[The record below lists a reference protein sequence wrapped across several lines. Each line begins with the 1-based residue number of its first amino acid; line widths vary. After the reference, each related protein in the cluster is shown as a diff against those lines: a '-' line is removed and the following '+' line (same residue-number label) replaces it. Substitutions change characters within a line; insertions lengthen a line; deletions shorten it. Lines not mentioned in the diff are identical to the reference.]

1 MKNELLKE
9 LFSGFQEKMLS
20 DLNLSKVMTH
30 PCDKGETKELDW
42 REWLRNLPKRYSVT
56 KGIVVDCNGNTS
68 EQIDAIVYD
77 EQYSPLVFT
86 YNGVN
91 YITAESVYAVFEIKP
106 TLNKSTI
113 DYAAKKA
120 KSVRRLVRTSAP
132 IVYSTGLKYP
142 KPLHR
147 ILAGLLTTDCSA
159 TNVTDFLN
167 SNLTHLDKEQELD
180 VICALDTIS
189 CSIKYHREMIRLLG
203 KDAGEFCSI
212 DINKNKEKDI
222 LMHLFLTLNT
232 KLQIIGT
239 VPAIEYDKY
248 FDDVASL
255 ATLYEENK

>member
-1 MKNELLKE
+1 MKTELLKK

-30 PCDKGETKELDW
+30 PCDKGDTKELDW

-56 KGIVVDCNGNTS
+56 KGIIVDCNGNTS
-68 EQIDAIVYD
+68 EQIGAIVYD

-86 YNGVN
+86 YNGIK

-106 TLNKSTI
+106 TLNKTTI
-113 DYAAKKA
+113 DYAAKKT

-132 IVYSTGLKYP
+132 IVYSTGLKNP

-147 ILAGLLTTDCSA
+147 ILARLLTTDCGASHI
-159 TNVTDFLN
+159 TDFLN
-167 SNLTHLDKEQELD
+167 KNLTDLDKEQELD
-180 VICALDTIS
+180 IICALDTIS
-189 CSIKYHREMIRLLG
+189 CSIKYHREKICLLG
-203 KDAGEFCSI
+203 GAPSEFCSV